1 MAPMKQARNRSLL
14 VMNNLMP
21 ALLFFAQDPEAAVY
35 AVLALSYAVAAIAV
49 WKRWHGMTIPCHAA
63 AALAYAMVVALHAWA
78 HLPPPP
84 APPVVVERL
93 ASLPPIAPRND
104 PV

>member
-1 MAPMKQARNRSLL
+1 MKQARNRSLL

-35 AVLALSYAVAAIAV
+35 AVLVLSHAAAGIAA
-49 WKRWHGMTIPCHAA
+49 WKRWHGMMIPCYAA
-63 AALAYAMVVALHAWA
+63 AALAYAMAFVLHAWA
-78 HLPPPP
+78 HVPPPP
-84 APPVVVERL
+84 EPPVVVERL
-93 ASLPPIAPRND
+93 ASLPPLAPRNG